1 MKLVK
6 AILIFLLTAFGIN
19 PHGENE
25 TKAVTELE
33 VPVTKVAPPFTLQDK
48 SWADSI
54 LKKMTID
61 EKIGQLFMVAAY
73 SNKDET
79 EYATLE
85 AQIKKY
91 HLGGVIFF
99 QGNPATQIKL
109 TNRYQQAAKYP
120 LMVGID
126 AEWGLGMRLDSTIS
140 YPRQLTLGAIQDNE
154 LIFKMGEEI
163 GRQHARMGIHVNFA
177 PVVDVNNNSKN
188 PVINDRSFGENRENV
203 SEKGIAYMKGLQHVN
218 ILACAKHFPGHGDTD
233 VDSHYDLPTISH
245 SRARLDSIELYPFKQ
260 MIKEGVGSMMV
271 AHLNIPALDA
281 TPNSPSTLSKKIV
294 KDLLQKEMGFE
305 GLIFTDAL
313 QMKGITKNL
322 AVGQSSVKSFMA
334 GNDVLLFPDNVPV
347 AISQMKTAY
356 SKGQIK
362 LADIDKSVRKILL
375 AKSWVGL
382 ENFQPIKEDS
392 AVYDLNREAS
402 QLLKFQLIEASITVV
417 RDSAKM
423 IPLKDIATKKIASVT
438 IGKDA
443 ATPFTQMLNNYAEVT
458 HFFLPNTDDWAV
470 YEKMLK
476 QLEEYDIVLA
486 NTQGMSRF
494 ASKNFF
500 ITANATKF
508 AKALSA
514 NKNAILTVFGSPYS
528 LEKFQGWQ
536 ELIVGYEESKEAQE
550 IVAQII
556 FGGRSANGKLPVSA
570 LEYRFGEGINTAE
583 SNRLR
588 YGNISELGLETKD
601 LVQLDSIIN
610 ATLAIQATP
619 GCQVLVAKNG
629 LVFYNRSFGKHT
641 YETNGKIVQNSDL
654 YDIASITKIA
664 ATTAMVMKLVD
675 EGKLDI
681 NKTLGDYLDLPDT
694 TNKESLVI
702 KDILAHQAG
711 LIPFIPFYTETL
723 DSNKTPHKLIY
734 QTEKSEDFPI
744 TVCDDLYCSI
754 VYQDS
759 IWHQIHYSRLRPEKD
774 YKYSDLG
781 FYYMMLL
788 VEKIY
793 QKPLDELVE
802 MFFYQPLGMNKTT
815 YNPLMHGFDLDEIVP
830 TETEKVFRGRTIH
843 GYVHDPGAA
852 MIGGVAG
859 HAGVFSNA
867 NDLAK
872 YMQMLLNDGKYGGQ
886 QYLDSATVKLFTSA
900 PFQESR
906 RGLGFDK
913 PDPNGRYGSAAP
925 SASLNAFGHTGF
937 TGTVA
942 FADPDNDLIFIFL
955 SNRVHP
961 TADNK
966 KINEENSRSK
976 MHQAVY
982 DMFNDLKVQ

>member
-1 MKLVK
+1 LKLIK
-6 AILIFLLTAFGIN
+6 AILICLLTVLNIHPFG
-19 PHGENE
+19 NE
-25 TKAVTELE
+25 EKKVVAEVE
-33 VPVTKVAPPFTLQDK
+33 VPLPEVAPPFTFQDV
-48 SWADSI
+48 SWVDSI
-54 LKKMTID
+54 LNLMTID

-73 SNKDET
+73 SNKNET

-99 QGNPATQIKL
+99 QGDPATQIKL

-140 YPRQLTLGAIQDNE
+140 YPRQLTLGAIQDNK

-163 GRQHARMGIHVNFA
+163 GKQHARMGIHVNFA

-233 VDSHYDLPTISH
+233 VDSHYDLPTITH

-260 MIKEGVGSMMV
+260 MIKEGVSSMMV

-322 AVGQSSVKSFMA
+322 AEGQSSVKSFMA

-347 AISQMKTAY
+347 AITQMKTAY

-382 ENFQPIKEDS
+382 EQFQPIKEDS

-402 QLLKFQLIEASITVV
+402 QLLKFQLIEAAITVV
-417 RDSAKM
+417 RDSAKL
-423 IPLKDIATKKIASVT
+423 IPLKDIASKKIASVT

-443 ATPFTQMLNNYAEVT
+443 ATPFTDMLNNYAEVT
-458 HFFLPNTDDWAV
+458 HFFLPNTDDWSV

-476 QLEEYDIVLA
+476 TLEEYDIVLA

-500 ITANATKF
+500 LTTNATKF
-508 AKALSA
+508 AQVLATK
-514 NKNAILTVFGSPYS
+514 KNAILTVFGSPYS
-528 LEKFQGWQ
+528 LEKFPGWK

-550 IVAQII
+550 IVAQVI
-556 FGGRSANGKLPVSA
+556 FGGRSASGKLPVSA
-570 LEYRFGEGINTAE
+570 LEYRYGDGTNTGA

-601 LVQLDSIIN
+601 LAQLDSIIN

-641 YETNGKIVQNSDL
+641 YET
-654 YDIASITKIA
+654 
-664 ATTAMVMKLVD
+664 
-675 EGKLDI
+675 
-681 NKTLGDYLDLPDT
+681 
-694 TNKESLVI
+694 
-702 KDILAHQAG
+702 
-711 LIPFIPFYTETL
+711 
-723 DSNKTPHKLIY
+723 
-734 QTEKSEDFPI
+734 
-744 TVCDDLYCSI
+744 
-754 VYQDS
+754 
-759 IWHQIHYSRLRPEKD
+759 
-774 YKYSDLG
+774 
-781 FYYMMLL
+781 
-788 VEKIY
+788 
-793 QKPLDELVE
+793 
-802 MFFYQPLGMNKTT
+802 
-815 YNPLMHGFDLDEIVP
+815 
-830 TETEKVFRGRTIH
+830 
-843 GYVHDPGAA
+843 
-852 MIGGVAG
+852 
-859 HAGVFSNA
+859 
-867 NDLAK
+867 
-872 YMQMLLNDGKYGGQ
+872 
-886 QYLDSATVKLFTSA
+886 
-900 PFQESR
+900 
-906 RGLGFDK
+906 
-913 PDPNGRYGSAAP
+913 
-925 SASLNAFGHTGF
+925 
-937 TGTVA
+937 
-942 FADPDNDLIFIFL
+942 
-955 SNRVHP
+955 
-961 TADNK
+961 
-966 KINEENSRSK
+966 
-976 MHQAVY
+976 
-982 DMFNDLKVQ
+982 

>member
-1 MKLVK
+1 LKLVK

-619 GCQVLVAKNG
+619 GCQVLVAKMDW
-629 LVFYNRSFGKHT
+629 FFT
-641 YETNGKIVQNSDL
+641 IV
-654 YDIASITKIA
+654 
-664 ATTAMVMKLVD
+664 
-675 EGKLDI
+675 
-681 NKTLGDYLDLPDT
+681 
-694 TNKESLVI
+694 
-702 KDILAHQAG
+702 
-711 LIPFIPFYTETL
+711 
-723 DSNKTPHKLIY
+723 
-734 QTEKSEDFPI
+734 
-744 TVCDDLYCSI
+744 
-754 VYQDS
+754 
-759 IWHQIHYSRLRPEKD
+759 
-774 YKYSDLG
+774 
-781 FYYMMLL
+781 LL
-788 VEKIY
+788 VSILM
-793 QKPLDELVE
+793 KP
-802 MFFYQPLGMNKTT
+802 M
-815 YNPLMHGFDLDEIVP
+815 
-830 TETEKVFRGRTIH
+830 
-843 GYVHDPGAA
+843 
-852 MIGGVAG
+852 
-859 HAGVFSNA
+859 
-867 NDLAK
+867 AK
-872 YMQMLLNDGKYGGQ
+872 
-886 QYLDSATVKLFTSA
+886 
-900 PFQESR
+900 
-906 RGLGFDK
+906 
-913 PDPNGRYGSAAP
+913 
-925 SASLNAFGHTGF
+925 
-937 TGTVA
+937 
-942 FADPDNDLIFIFL
+942 
-955 SNRVHP
+955 
-961 TADNK
+961 
-966 KINEENSRSK
+966 
-976 MHQAVY
+976 
-982 DMFNDLKVQ
+982 

>member
-1 MKLVK
+1 LVK
-6 AILIFLLTAFGIN
+6 AILIFLLTAFGIH
-19 PHGENE
+19 PHGEKE

-73 SNKDET
+73 SNKDEA

-99 QGNPATQIKL
+99 QGDPATQIKL

-163 GRQHARMGIHVNFA
+163 GKQHARMGIHVNFA

-392 AVYDLNREAS
+392 AVYDLNRETS
-402 QLLKFQLIEASITVV
+402 QLLKFQLIEAAITVV
-417 RDSAKM
+417 RDSAKL

-443 ATPFTQMLNNYAEVT
+443 ATPFTEMLNNYAEVT

-550 IVAQII
+550 IVAQVI

-570 LEYRFGEGINTAE
+570 LEYRFGEGINTRA

-588 YGNISELGLETKD
+588 YGSISELGLETKD
-601 LVQLDSIIN
+601 LAQLDSIIN

-641 YETNGKIVQNSDL
+641 YETESKAVQNSDL

-675 EGKLDI
+675 EGMLDI
-681 NKTLGDYLDLPDT
+681 NKTLGDYLNLPDT

-723 DSNKTPHKLIY
+723 DSFQTPDLSIY
-734 QTEKSEDFPI
+734 QKEKSEDFPI

-759 IWHQIHYSRLRPEKD
+759 IWHKIHYSRLRPEKD

-815 YNPLMHGFDLDEIVP
+815 YNPLMHGFVLDEIVP

-982 DMFNDLKVQ
+982 DLFKK

>member
-1 MKLVK
+1 LKLVK

-73 SNKDET
+73 SNKDEA

-99 QGNPATQIKL
+99 QGDPATQIKL

-163 GRQHARMGIHVNFA
+163 GKQHARMGIHVNFA

-402 QLLKFQLIEASITVV
+402 QLLKFQLIEAAITVV

-443 ATPFTQMLNNYAEVT
+443 ATPFTEMLNNYAEVT

-508 AKALSA
+508 AKALSSK
-514 NKNAILTVFGSPYS
+514 KNAILTVFGSPYS

-550 IVAQII
+550 IVAQVI

-570 LEYRFGEGINTAE
+570 LEYRFGEGINTQNLIDCDME
-583 SNRLR
+583 
-588 YGNISELGLETKD
+588 
-601 LVQLDSIIN
+601 
-610 ATLAIQATP
+610 
-619 GCQVLVAKNG
+619 VLVN
-629 LVFYNRSFGKHT
+629 
-641 YETNGKIVQNSDL
+641 
-654 YDIASITKIA
+654 
-664 ATTAMVMKLVD
+664 
-675 EGKLDI
+675 
-681 NKTLGDYLDLPDT
+681 
-694 TNKESLVI
+694 
-702 KDILAHQAG
+702 
-711 LIPFIPFYTETL
+711 
-723 DSNKTPHKLIY
+723 
-734 QTEKSEDFPI
+734 
-744 TVCDDLYCSI
+744 
-754 VYQDS
+754 
-759 IWHQIHYSRLRPEKD
+759 
-774 YKYSDLG
+774 
-781 FYYMMLL
+781 
-788 VEKIY
+788 
-793 QKPLDELVE
+793 
-802 MFFYQPLGMNKTT
+802 
-815 YNPLMHGFDLDEIVP
+815 
-830 TETEKVFRGRTIH
+830 
-843 GYVHDPGAA
+843 
-852 MIGGVAG
+852 
-859 HAGVFSNA
+859 
-867 NDLAK
+867 
-872 YMQMLLNDGKYGGQ
+872 
-886 QYLDSATVKLFTSA
+886 
-900 PFQESR
+900 
-906 RGLGFDK
+906 
-913 PDPNGRYGSAAP
+913 
-925 SASLNAFGHTGF
+925 
-937 TGTVA
+937 
-942 FADPDNDLIFIFL
+942 
-955 SNRVHP
+955 
-961 TADNK
+961 
-966 KINEENSRSK
+966 
-976 MHQAVY
+976 
-982 DMFNDLKVQ
+982 

>member
-1 MKLVK
+1 
-6 AILIFLLTAFGIN
+6 
-19 PHGENE
+19 
-25 TKAVTELE
+25 
-33 VPVTKVAPPFTLQDK
+33 
-48 SWADSI
+48 
-54 LKKMTID
+54 
-61 EKIGQLFMVAAY
+61 MVAAY
-73 SNKDET
+73 SNKNEA

-85 AQIKKY
+85 AQIKNY

-99 QGNPATQIKL
+99 QGDPATQIKL

-140 YPRQLTLGAIQDNE
+140 YPRQLTLGAIQDDA

-177 PVVDVNNNSKN
+177 PVVDVNNNAKN

-203 SEKGIAYMKGLQHVN
+203 SKKGIAYMKGLQNVN
-218 ILACAKHFPGHGDTD
+218 VLACAKHFPGHGDTD
-233 VDSHYDLPTISH
+233 VDSHYDLPMITH
-245 SRARLDSIELYPFKQ
+245 NRARLDSIELYPFKQ
-260 MIKEGVGSMMV
+260 MIEAGVSSMMI

-294 KDLLQKEMGFE
+294 QDLLQKEMGFN

-322 AVGQSSVKSFMA
+322 TVGQSSVKSFMA
-334 GNDVLLFPDNVPV
+334 GNDVLLFPDNIQA
-347 AISQMKTAY
+347 AITQMKTAY

-362 LADIDKSVRKILL
+362 EADINKSVKRILL
-375 AKSWVGL
+375 AKSWAGL
-382 ENFQPIKEDS
+382 EQFQPIKEDS
-392 AVYDLNREAS
+392 VVYDLNREAS
-402 QLLKFQLIEASITVV
+402 QLLKFQLIEAAITVV
-417 RDSAKM
+417 RDSANL
-423 IPLKDIATKKIASVT
+423 IPLKDIAQKKIASVT
-438 IGKDA
+438 IGKSE
-443 ATPFTQMLNNYAEVT
+443 ATPFTKMLDNYTTVT
-458 HFFLPNTDDWAV
+458 HYFLPNTDDWTV

-476 QLEEYDIVLA
+476 TLAEYDVVLA
-486 NTQGMSRF
+486 NTQSMSRF
-494 ASKNFF
+494 AGKNFF
-500 ITANATKF
+500 ITANAAKF
-508 AKALSA
+508 AKALSTK
-514 NKNAILTVFGSPYS
+514 KNAILTVFGSPYS
-528 LEKFQGWQ
+528 LEKFPGWK
-536 ELIVGYEESKEAQE
+536 ELIVGYEESVEAQE
-550 IVAQII
+550 ITAQII
-556 FGGRSANGKLPVSA
+556 FGGRSAKGKLPVSA
-570 LEYRFGEGINTAE
+570 VEYQFGEGITTAPPD
-583 SNRLR
+583 RLR
-588 YGNISELGLETKD
+588 YGNINELGYETKD
-601 LVQLDSIIN
+601 LAQLDSIIK
-610 ATLAIQATP
+610 ATIAINATP

-629 LVFYNRSFGKHT
+629 LVFYNQSFGKHT
-641 YETNGKIVQNSDL
+641 YETNGKVVKNSDL

-664 ATTAMVMKLVD
+664 ATTALVMRLVD

-694 TNKESLVI
+694 TNKEGLVI

-723 DSNKTPHKLIY
+723 DSNKTPDKQIY
-734 QTEKSEDFPI
+734 QIEKSDDFPI
-744 TVCDDLYCSI
+744 MVCDDLYCSI

-759 IWHQIHYSRLRPEKD
+759 IWHTIHYSRLLDNKS

-788 VEKIY
+788 VESIY
-793 QKPLDELVE
+793 QKPIAQLAEE
-802 MFFYQPLGMNKTT
+802 YFFQPLGMDKTT
-815 YNPLMHGFDLDEIVP
+815 YNPLSNGFNLNEIVP

-872 YMQMLLNDGKYGGQ
+872 YMQMFLNDGHYGGQ
-886 QYLDSATVKLFTSA
+886 QYLDSATVQLFTSA
-900 PFQESR
+900 PFEESR

-913 PDPNGRYGSAAP
+913 PDPSGRYGSAAT
-925 SASLNAFGHTGF
+925 SASLNSFGHTGF

-942 FADPDNDLIFIFL
+942 FADPDNDLVFIFL
-955 SNRVHP
+955 SNRIHP

-966 KINEENSRSK
+966 KLIQENSRSI
-976 MHQAVY
+976 MHQAMY
-982 DMFNDLKVQ
+982 DLFAKPKSILNF

>member
-1 MKLVK
+1 
-6 AILIFLLTAFGIN
+6 
-19 PHGENE
+19 
-25 TKAVTELE
+25 
-33 VPVTKVAPPFTLQDK
+33 
-48 SWADSI
+48 
-54 LKKMTID
+54 
-61 EKIGQLFMVAAY
+61 
-73 SNKDET
+73 
-79 EYATLE
+79 
-85 AQIKKY
+85 
-91 HLGGVIFF
+91 
-99 QGNPATQIKL
+99 
-109 TNRYQQAAKYP
+109 
-120 LMVGID
+120 
-126 AEWGLGMRLDSTIS
+126 
-140 YPRQLTLGAIQDNE
+140 
-154 LIFKMGEEI
+154 
-163 GRQHARMGIHVNFA
+163 
-177 PVVDVNNNSKN
+177 
-188 PVINDRSFGENRENV
+188 
-203 SEKGIAYMKGLQHVN
+203 MKGLQHVN
-218 ILACAKHFPGHGDTD
+218 VLACAKHFPGHGDTD

-260 MIKEGVGSMMV
+260 MIKDGVGSMMV

-382 ENFQPIKEDS
+382 EHFQPIKEDS

-402 QLLKFQLIEASITVV
+402 QLLKFQLIEAAITVV
-417 RDSAKM
+417 RDSAEM

-443 ATPFTQMLNNYAEVT
+443 ATPFTEMLNNYAEVT

-500 ITANATKF
+500 ITANATIF
-508 AKALSA
+508 AKALSTK
-514 NKNAILTVFGSPYS
+514 KNVILTVFGSPYS
-528 LEKFQGWQ
+528 LEKFPGWK

-550 IVAQII
+550 IVAQVI

-570 LEYRFGEGINTAE
+570 LEYRYGEGINTLE

-588 YGNISELGLETKD
+588 YGSISELGLETKD
-601 LVQLDSIIN
+601 LAQLDSIIN

-641 YETNGKIVQNSDL
+641 YEMNGKAVQNSDL

-681 NKTLGDYLDLPDT
+681 NKTLGDYLALPDT
-694 TNKESLVI
+694 TGKEHLVI

-723 DSNKTPHKLIY
+723 DSFQTPNLSIY
-734 QTEKSEDFPI
+734 QKEKSEDFPI
-744 TVCDDLYCSI
+744 MVCDDLYCSI

-759 IWHQIHYSRLRPEKD
+759 IWHKIHYSRLRPEKD

-788 VEKIY
+788 VEKIC

-815 YNPLMHGFDLDEIVP
+815 YNPLMHGFVLDEIVP

-982 DMFNDLKVQ
+982 DMFNGLEVQ

>member
-1 MKLVK
+1 LKLVK